1 MTVRIPP
8 KDLVSTIVMSE
19 YVRKILLSESPIR
32 LYGQTN
38 PTRSMGQNHVG
49 SLRVGGGVIR
59 CINSSGLLDLS
70 HCKFMLKYNFI

>member
-49 SLRVGGGVIR
+49 SLRVGGGG
-59 CINSSGLLDLS
+59 GLEE
-70 HCKFMLKYNFI
+70 LKEGVCLPCPTEIFSKKKI